1 MNENLGTSFVRTVG
15 WALSSSLIF
24 TILLASPAARSQAVS
39 GAIPGDTGSAGMH
52 SENQCENR
60 GLPNANQLA
69 LLRWYSANTVTN
81 VQIGGHPNGAAF
93 DGANVWL
100 VNAPGD
106 SVTKIRA
113 NDSAVLGTFAVG
125 YIPGYGAFDGA
136 NVWITNL
143 GDNTV
148 TKLRASDG
156 ANLGTFPTG
165 KYPWGITFDGSN
177 IWVGNILDNTV
188 SKIRPSDGAT
198 LGVFP
203 SGSFPIALAFDGK
216 NIWVTNRE
224 EETR

>member
-100 VNAPGD
+100 VNVCVDTDRLAERGVDRFELRIACVGRRCSPDVPWSGMYKGHR
-106 SVTKIRA
+106 SVMR
-113 NDSAVLGTFAVG
+113 GTMLLRVG
-125 YIPGYGAFDGA
+125 QTA
-136 NVWITNL
+136 
-143 GDNTV
+143 
-148 TKLRASDG
+148 
-156 ANLGTFPTG
+156 
-165 KYPWGITFDGSN
+165 
-177 IWVGNILDNTV
+177 
-188 SKIRPSDGAT
+188 
-198 LGVFP
+198 
-203 SGSFPIALAFDGK
+203 
-216 NIWVTNRE
+216 
-224 EETR
+224 